1 MTAISQLQMSMQ
13 LQKEE
18 KSNPKQPSCKKVY
31 GLLWKR
37 WEIQGGSQEMVG
49 NFNNKN
55 SDKFGAKSY
64 SEMWRG
70 EKATQELPLLT

>member
-1 MTAISQLQMSMQ
+1 MVTG
-13 LQKEE
+13 EN
-18 KSNPKQPSCKKVY
+18 KS
-31 GLLWKR
+31 G
-37 WEIQGGSQEMVG
+37 EIHLIT
-49 NFNNKN
+49 KN